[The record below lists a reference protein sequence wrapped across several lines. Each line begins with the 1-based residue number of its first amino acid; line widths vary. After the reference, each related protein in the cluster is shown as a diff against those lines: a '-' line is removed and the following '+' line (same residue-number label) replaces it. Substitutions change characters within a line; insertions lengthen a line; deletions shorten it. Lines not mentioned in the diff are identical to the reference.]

1 MEGELV
7 LDADAAPGV
16 ASDGLDRLTALAGRA
31 LGCSAFIVA
40 VGRSGEPELCSEFG
54 LGAPRGPVSELPALE
69 RLSLRA
75 AEASEAL
82 VIESAVED
90 PELRGTEALEGLGL
104 GGCIG
109 LPLVLRGR
117 TIGSLW
123 LLVDHP
129 RHWSDAEVRLA
140 DDLSQIAAAEIC
152 AGLGAADAGGSVHLR
167 ARRAVIEALLG
178 DGEEEKAMSA
188 LVEGLCRSLEW
199 QAGSAWFSQANR
211 TTLVC
216 GGVWFSGSIGLEAFG
231 ELYRSLRKEIDEDV
245 LGQVWARQ
253 EPILAGDLGDLRG
266 FERASTARGAGFS
279 AGLWLPVASR
289 GRPLGVIELLAQEA
303 RPGDSELSLVA
314 TSLGRQI
321 GDLMALRGVARETRI
336 RWPRLT
342 RRLGPPVS

>member
-1 MEGELV
+1 MEGEMV
-7 LDADAAPGV
+7 LDADAVPGV
-16 ASDGLDRLTALAGRA
+16 APEGLDRLTALAGRA

-40 VGRSGEPELCSEFG
+40 LGRSGEAELCSEFG
-54 LGAPRGPVSELPALE
+54 LGAPCGPVAELPSLE
-69 RLSLRA
+69 CLWLRT
-75 AEASEAL
+75 AEAAEAL
-82 VIESAVED
+82 VIENAGED
-90 PELRGTEALEGLGL
+90 PELRETEAVDSLSI
-104 GGCIG
+104 GGCVG

-117 TIGSLW
+117 TIGALW

-129 RHWSDAEVRLA
+129 RRWSDAEVRLA
-140 DDLSQIAAAEIC
+140 EDLSQLAAAEIG
-152 AGLGAADAGGSVHLR
+152 AALGAADAGDSVHLR

-199 QAGSAWFSQANR
+199 QAGSAWFSQPNR

-253 EPILAGDLGDLRG
+253 EPILADDLSDLRG
-266 FERASTARGAGFS
+266 FERASTARGAGFG

-289 GRPLGVIELLAQEA
+289 GRPLGVIELLAQEP
-303 RPGDSELSLVA
+303 RLGESEMSLVA

-321 GDLMALRGVARETRI
+321 GDLLALRGVARETRI

>member
-1 MEGELV
+1 
-7 LDADAAPGV
+7 
-16 ASDGLDRLTALAGRA
+16 
-31 LGCSAFIVA
+31 
-40 VGRSGEPELCSEFG
+40 
-54 LGAPRGPVSELPALE
+54 
-69 RLSLRA
+69 
-75 AEASEAL
+75 
-82 VIESAVED
+82 
-90 PELRGTEALEGLGL
+90 
-104 GGCIG
+104 
-109 LPLVLRGR
+109 
-117 TIGSLW
+117 
-123 LLVDHP
+123 
-129 RHWSDAEVRLA
+129 
-140 DDLSQIAAAEIC
+140 
-152 AGLGAADAGGSVHLR
+152 VHLR

-199 QAGSAWFSQANR
+199 QAGSAWFSQPNR

-253 EPILAGDLGDLRG
+253 EPILADDLSDLRG
-266 FERASTARGAGFS
+266 FERASTARGAGFG

-289 GRPLGVIELLAQEA
+289 GRPLGVIELLAQEP
-303 RPGDSELSLVA
+303 RLGESEMSLVA

-321 GDLMALRGVARETRI
+321 GDLLALRGVARETRI